1 MINIANF
8 DRFFD
13 VIIISGTFLILIF
26 SIHLWI
32 SKSKYQLLNRFVAV
46 ILFARVGQNLV
57 YLLVKSEQLVNFP
70 YLLNL
75 FIPFSY
81 AAPACLYLYVN
92 CLIKKRIRI
101 RKEEWLHFIPAVLAF
116 VEMLPWYFSPSIDWE
131 LITKQIVEDPKSLLS
146 SQTGFLPYYYH
157 LVLRPPLFIVYLFF
171 TWRSLIRSKLLSRKN
186 ADRSLKIWLLSLLV
200 SVSVVQI
207 IRFLPLISNR
217 LEMFVGGQSS
227 SGFHWFIAINALVF
241 LSIVLYLLYNPNLL
255 YGYLLVSDNIEVKKV
270 KPDSSAHSEAAPN
283 KIISDTL
290 GQSYLNTI
298 EEFMTSKRPFLKD
311 DFQIIDLAQELN
323 IPMHHCSFVINSII
337 GNNFRDWVNSYRIKD
352 FIERYPEKSDK
363 MTIEAIANESG
374 FKSCSTF
381 YRAFKKETGG
391 MPKSYFKKLA

>member
-13 VIIISGTFLILIF
+13 VIIISGTFLITLF
-26 SIHLWI
+26 SIHLWFA
-32 SKSKYQLLNRFVAV
+32 KQKFQLLNRFVAV
-46 ILFARVGQNLV
+46 VLLARVGQNVV
-57 YLLVKSEQLVNFP
+57 YILLQSQQLVNFP
-70 YLLNL
+70 YLLTL

-81 AAPACLYLYVN
+81 AAPACLYLYVD
-92 CLIKKRIRI
+92 CIIKKRTHIK
-101 RKEEWLHFIPAVLAF
+101 KEEWLHFIPAVLAF
-116 VEMLPWYFSPSIDWE
+116 VETLPWYFSPSIDWE
-131 LITKQIVEDPKSLLS
+131 LITKQIVEDPKSLLN

-171 TWRSLIRSKLLSRKN
+171 TWRSLIGSKLLTRKN

-217 LEMFVGGQSS
+217 LEMFIGGQSS

-255 YGYLLVSDNIEVKKV
+255 YGYLLVSDNIEVKKN
-270 KPDSSAHSEAAPN
+270 KPDLSAYSEAAPN

-290 GQSYLNTI
+290 GESYLNTI
-298 EEFMTSKRPFLKD
+298 EEFMSTKKPFLKN

-323 IPMHHCSFVINSII
+323 IPMHHCSFVINSMI
-337 GNNFRDWVNSYRIKD
+337 GSNFRDWVNSYRIKD
-352 FIERYPEKSDK
+352 FIKRYPEKSDK

-374 FKSCSTF
+374 FKSGSTF

-391 MPKSYFKKLA
+391 MPKTYFKE